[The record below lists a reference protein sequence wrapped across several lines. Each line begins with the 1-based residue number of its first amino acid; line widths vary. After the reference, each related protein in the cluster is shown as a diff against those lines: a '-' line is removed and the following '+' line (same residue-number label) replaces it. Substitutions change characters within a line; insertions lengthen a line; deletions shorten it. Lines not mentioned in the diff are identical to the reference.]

1 MSAFAMSSMTQQ
13 IKVLLV
19 EDNPADARLFR
30 ETIVDTRRLP
40 PLLTHVQRL
49 GDAIERLRAERFDVV
64 LLDLSL
70 PDSEGLDSIVRVHEK
85 VPEIPIVILTGQD
98 DEQLAL
104 KAVRAGA
111 QDYLVKGQGDGN
123 LLLRAMRYAI
133 ERKRIEEALQQRE
146 EHFRSLIENA
156 LDVITILSKEGVIRY
171 ESPAVARVLGY
182 EPENLEGQRIAPYVH
197 PDDTSQLNRLLGG
210 TGRSDALARSV
221 EFRMRHRDGSWRTL
235 EAIGKD
241 FIDESNQPGVIV
253 NSRDIT
259 SRRRAEEGLREAH
272 ATLQTVIE
280 TAPVAIYTLD
290 CNQHVLSWNACAEK
304 IFGWTADEIIGKLLP
319 TIPSALGPGSM
330 KQFERLCRGETL
342 AAYETSR
349 TRKDG
354 TLIDVTIWTAPL
366 RDGKGNIYGIMSTV
380 ADVTERKKLEDQLRQ
395 SQRMDAVGQLAGGIA
410 HDFNNI
416 LTIIAGYSDLL
427 LNMLDDKT
435 SLRRNVEEI
444 RRASDRAAALT
455 NQLLAFSRRQVLQ
468 ARVLNLNAVILDVE
482 TMLDRLIGEDIELRM
497 DLDQSLGNIKADAAQ
512 IEQVILNL
520 VINARE
526 AMPDGGRLVIGTKS
540 ITISGETG
548 DRGMAL
554 APGRYA
560 VLSVADTGHGMTAE
574 TASHVF
580 EPFFTTKPIGKGTGL
595 GLSTA
600 YGIVRQSGGEITIRS
615 RISEGSTFDV
625 YLPIVDEAATVPDSS
640 LVAAAPARGTET
652 ILLAED
658 ENTVRELIQ
667 EVLHNQGYAVL
678 AASHGA
684 EALELALNRGER
696 IDLLVTDLV
705 MPHMNGRDLAERCTA
720 AHPEMKVLYMSGYTD
735 NTLVPGGMLTT
746 GMEFIQKPF
755 SPDDLARRIRQV
767 LDRKTC

>member
-1 MSAFAMSSMTQQ
+1 
-13 IKVLLV
+13 
-19 EDNPADARLFR
+19 
-30 ETIVDTRRLP
+30 
-40 PLLTHVQRL
+40 
-49 GDAIERLRAERFDVV
+49 
-64 LLDLSL
+64 
-70 PDSEGLDSIVRVHEK
+70 
-85 VPEIPIVILTGQD
+85 
-98 DEQLAL
+98 
-104 KAVRAGA
+104 
-111 QDYLVKGQGDGN
+111 
-123 LLLRAMRYAI
+123 
-133 ERKRIEEALQQRE
+133 
-146 EHFRSLIENA
+146 
-156 LDVITILSKEGVIRY
+156 
-171 ESPAVARVLGY
+171 
-182 EPENLEGQRIAPYVH
+182 
-197 PDDTSQLNRLLGG
+197 
-210 TGRSDALARSV
+210 
-221 EFRMRHRDGSWRTL
+221 MRHRDGSWRTL

-290 CNQHVLSWNACAEK
+290 CNRHVLSWNACAEK

-427 LNMLDDKT
+427 LNMLDDKA

-444 RRASDRAAALT
+444 KKASDRAAALT

-520 VINARE
+520 VINARK
-526 AMPDGGRLVIGTKS
+526 AKPDGGRLVIGTKS

-554 APGRYA
+554 APGRFA

-667 EVLHNQGYAVL
+667 EVLHNQGYAVM

-720 AHPEMKVLYMSGYTD
+720 AHPEMNVL
-735 NTLVPGGMLTT
+735 
-746 GMEFIQKPF
+746 
-755 SPDDLARRIRQV
+755 
-767 LDRKTC
+767 

>member
-1 MSAFAMSSMTQQ
+1 MSAFAMSSKTQQ
-13 IKVLLV
+13 IRVLLV

-30 ETIVDTRRLP
+30 EAIADTRRLP

-49 GDAIERLRAERFDVV
+49 DEAIEQLRTERFDVV

-85 VPEIPIVILTGQD
+85 VPEIPIVILTGHD

-104 KAVRAGA
+104 QAVRAGA

-133 ERKRIEEALQQRE
+133 ERKHIEEALQLRE

-182 EPENLEGQRIAPYVH
+182 EPEDLEGQRIAPYVH
-197 PDDTSQLNRLLGG
+197 PDDTPQLNRLLGG
-210 TGRSDALARSV
+210 AGHDALTRSV
-221 EFRMRHRDGSWRTL
+221 EFRMRHRDGNWRTL

-241 FIDESNQPGVIV
+241 FIDESGQPGVIV

-272 ATLQTVIE
+272 ATLRTVIE
-280 TAPVAIYTLD
+280 TAPVAIYTVD
-290 CNQHVLSWNACAEK
+290 CNRHVLSWNACAEK
-304 IFGWTADEIIGKLLP
+304 IFQWTADEIIGTPLP
-319 TIPSALGPGSM
+319 TIPPALAPESRE
-330 KQFERLCRGETL
+330 QFERLCHGETL

-349 TRKDG
+349 LRKDG

-366 RDGKGNIYGIMSTV
+366 RDAKGNIYGIMSTV
-380 ADVTERKKLEDQLRQ
+380 ADVTERKRLEDQLRQ

-427 LNMLDDKT
+427 LNVLDDET
-435 SLRRNVEEI
+435 PLRRNIEEI
-444 RRASDRAAALT
+444 KKASDRAAALT

-482 TMLDRLIGEDIELRM
+482 TMLDRLIGEDIELRL

-512 IEQVILNL
+512 IEQVILNF

-526 AMPDGGRLVIGTKS
+526 AMPDGGSLVIGTKG

-548 DRGMAL
+548 DPGLAL

-560 VLSVADTGHGMTAE
+560 VLSVTDTGTGMSAE
-574 TASHVF
+574 TAAHVF
-580 EPFFTTKPIGKGTGL
+580 EPFFTTKPKGKGTGL

-615 RISEGSTFDV
+615 RVGEGTTFDV
-625 YLPIVDEAATVPDSS
+625 YLPIVDEAATVPTVS
-640 LVAAAPARGTET
+640 VIAAAPARGTET

-658 ENTVRELIQ
+658 EDTVRELLQ
-667 EVLHNQGYAVL
+667 EVLQNQGYSVL
-678 AASHGA
+678 AASHGP
-684 EALELALNRGER
+684 EALELALNRSEP

-735 NTLVPGGMLTT
+735 NTLVPGGTLTT

-767 LDRKTC
+767 LDSRKNS